1 MKTFWFY
8 GDSYTGG
15 FGVTPE
21 YAYYH
26 LYEGDLPKKS
36 WPELVSEY
44 FNVECV
50 NRGIAGSDNNNIL
63 DNILNDIPFFSETD
77 MVFISLTFPVR
88 FPLYNH
94 SQGRITF
101 CTNNVFTQKRKKAE
115 KYLDVFFKSEKEKE
129 ILLDYIYTFV
139 TPYTSSWRAYYL
151 NRFNSIKK
159 ILDKKN
165 IRTYIWS
172 SEQEFNEN
180 NHHIIRECTS
190 SVDDDHW
197 SFLGH
202 KQFADK
208 VLQNIEQKKDYNIKK
223 EFI

>member
-50 NRGIAGSDNNNIL
+50 NRGYNGCDNSYIL
-63 DNILNDIPFFSETD
+63 DSILSDFPSFSTTD

-94 SQGRITF
+94 QQGRITF
-101 CTNNVFTQKRKKAE
+101 ASNNVFTEEREQDK
-115 KYLDVFFKSEKEKE
+115 KYLDVFFKSENEKE
-129 ILLDYIYTFV
+129 ILLDYIDTFV
-139 TPYTSSWRAYYL
+139 TPYTAAWRAYYL
-151 NRFNSIKK
+151 NRFISIKK
-159 ILDKKN
+159 ILVKKN

-172 SEQEFNEN
+172 SEQEYYKSNFQK
-180 NHHIIRECTS
+180 IKEC
-190 SVDDDHW
+190 VPKVEDDHW

-202 KQFADK
+202 KQFAKK
-208 VLQNIEQKKDYNIKK
+208 VIQDIKQKNDYHIKK